1 MLTSRSG
8 GSTPAPVMSGRRTLL
23 FAVVGFLAVSNLY
36 WAQPLLAVM
45 AADLGVSVASAGT
58 VVTATQLGYAL
69 GILLIVPL
77 GDVVTR
83 RRLIPVT
90 MVCAAVALV
99 ACAVAPSFG
108 ALLAAA
114 TVLGVT
120 TVSGQIALPLA
131 GDLADDATRGHVVAS
146 VITGFLMG
154 TVASRTVSGLVADAI
169 GWRSLYAAAAVATL
183 ILAVLMHR
191 SIPTLAPRERVRYW
205 TLIGSIGAVVRR
217 HQVVRWTLFLSA
229 TQFGIFIMF
238 WTALTFLLSAP
249 PYDYP
254 PSVIGLFGLL
264 GFAGAVAAQRTGRV
278 HDRGWSL
285 PATGLGWAL
294 ALVAFVII
302 LVGQHSL
309 VLLSVGIVL
318 LHVAIFPLNVL
329 MATRLFGLPGE
340 GRSRINTALVTT
352 NFVAG
357 AIGSAAVGVLWP
369 LGGWRTVISVIVALC
384 AVGLLVWAI
393 GRKGPLLMD
402 DHAPP
407 TSPP

>member
-393 GRKGPLLMD
+393 GRKGPLLMN